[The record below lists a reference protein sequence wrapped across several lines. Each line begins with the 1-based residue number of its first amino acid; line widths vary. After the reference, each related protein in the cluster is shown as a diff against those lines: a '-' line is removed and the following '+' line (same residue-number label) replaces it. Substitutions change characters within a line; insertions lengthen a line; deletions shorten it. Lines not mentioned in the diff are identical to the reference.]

1 MEKKSQK
8 HGNSVVKMRDVAAL
22 ADVSIA
28 TVSRYLNGN
37 LDRMSTETA
46 NRVADAIDK
55 LNYVPNSAA
64 RQMVKKS
71 SGLVAVIAG
80 NIDDFFST
88 EMFKG
93 VNAMLESKGYVGVLF
108 DSNSD
113 LDREKRL
120 MQIVSNQIF
129 DGAILQPYNAVS
141 VIQDTIKRPMPI
153 VIADREIE
161 QSPWPQIVTN
171 NYEIARQATQ
181 YYKDKGFKR
190 VIMITSSLT
199 MAANRRDRYYGIQS
213 VINNIDVLE
222 VSEKSYNHKKVL
234 QQLVTLINGSQED
247 TLIFALKE
255 RWLTEFIPRL
265 FYKGLIDD
273 KHVAVT
279 GFSDTGTAQ
288 YIDPKTKLISQDP
301 YLIGADSGE
310 VMVNLLEGKKQ
321 EPEKIIVPAKFG

>member
-1 MEKKSQK
+1 MEKNRHEKGQST
-8 HGNSVVKMRDVAAL
+8 VKMRDVAAL
-22 ADVSIA
+22 AGVSIA

-37 LDRMSTETA
+37 LDRMSQATA
-46 NRVADAIDK
+46 ERVADAIKK

-64 RQMVKKS
+64 RQMITKS

-93 VNAMLESKGYVGVLF
+93 INAMLESEGYIGVLF

-113 LDREKRL
+113 MARERHL

-129 DGAILQPYNAVS
+129 DGVILQPYNSVQ
-141 VIQDTIKRPMPI
+141 VIQETIKRPMPI
-153 VIADREIE
+153 VLADREID

-171 NYEIARQATQ
+171 NYEISRKTTQ
-181 YYKDKGFKR
+181 YYKDRGFER
-190 VIMITSSLT
+190 VIMITSSLS

-213 VINNIDVLE
+213 VINHIDVLE
-222 VSEKSYNHKKVL
+222 VSEKSYNHRKVL
-234 QQLVTLINGSQED
+234 QELMALINGSKEN

-265 FYKGLIDD
+265 FYKGLIDNQ
-273 KHVAVT
+273 HVAVT

-288 YIDPKTKLISQDP
+288 YIDPQTKLIAQNP
-301 YLIGADSGE
+301 YLIGASSGE
-310 VMVNLLEGKKQ
+310 VMANLLQGKPQK
-321 EPEKIIVPAKFG
+321 PEKIVVPAKFG

>member
-93 VNAMLESKGYVGVLF
+93 INAMLESKGYVGVLF